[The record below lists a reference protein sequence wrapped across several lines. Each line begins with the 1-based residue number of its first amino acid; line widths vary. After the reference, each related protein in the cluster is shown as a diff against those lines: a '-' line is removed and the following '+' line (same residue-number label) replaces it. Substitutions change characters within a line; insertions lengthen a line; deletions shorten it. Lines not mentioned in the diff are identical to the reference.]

1 MKTGG
6 SYDYWLIVAT
16 TVVLAVVSSI
26 CVGNMFY
33 YKAAAI
39 QELAP
44 AAQWAHMNRMNGII
58 APFIVALILLL
69 GICVPKRLLPLIWLH
84 RFTGALLAAAG
95 LTALAAGVH
104 AALLL
109 VLFAS
114 LALQTVV
121 LLLALAGSQKLNF
134 EKKNYWLRLGS
145 SLIHLGLI
153 LFVLDLYYH
162 QHHTLHLVLFWITTI
177 TVVMG
182 MLCCFYAEQG
192 AALGRRLWRRY
203 SGGGEGSS

>member
-1 MKTGG
+1 MKMGG

-16 TVVLAVVSSI
+16 TVVLAVVSLI

-44 AAQWAHMNRMNGII
+44 AAQWAHMNRMNGMI
-58 APFIVALILLL
+58 APFIGALILLL
-69 GICVPKRLLPLIWLH
+69 GICVPKRLMPLLWLH
-84 RFTGALLAAAG
+84 RFTGVLLAAAG
-95 LTALAAGVH
+95 LTALAAGVD

-114 LALQTVV
+114 LVLQTLV
-121 LLLALAGSQKLNF
+121 LLLALAGSQYLNF

-162 QHHTLHLVLFWITTI
+162 HHHILHLVLFWITTI
-177 TVVMG
+177 TVVVG
-182 MLCCFYAEQG
+182 MLCCFYAEES
-192 AALGRRLWRRY
+192 AALVRRLWCRY
-203 SGGGEGSS
+203 RGAAAGNK